1 MNTKRIW
8 ILLLVLGLFAA
19 VMVASA
25 AALSVWEPPSARAGT
40 WSPAAPS
47 SARSDPGHIAPY
59 PCMQWVRGFC
69 MPHREKICCALC
81 GNTPE
86 LC

>member
-25 AALSVWEPPSARAGT
+25 AAPSVWEPPSAWAGT
-40 WSPAAPS
+40 
-47 SARSDPGHIAPY
+47 
-59 PCMQWVRGFC
+59 
-69 MPHREKICCALC
+69 
-81 GNTPE
+81 
-86 LC
+86 